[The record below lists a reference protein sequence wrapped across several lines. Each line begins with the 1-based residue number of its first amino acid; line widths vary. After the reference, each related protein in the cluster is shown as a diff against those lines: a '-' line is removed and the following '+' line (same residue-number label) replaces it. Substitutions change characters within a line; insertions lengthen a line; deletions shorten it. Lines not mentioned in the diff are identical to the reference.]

1 LKSLIEKL
9 RNGRDL
15 NGADVDTAV
24 AILLSPDVGD
34 EVKADFL
41 TALHRKGETT
51 EEIAAFV
58 QSLMKRAVDPMI
70 DRAEMPGPMVDVC
83 GTGGDGVD
91 SFNISTT
98 VAFVVAAGGAVV
110 VKHGNRR
117 VTSSCGSADVLE
129 QLGVPIDL
137 PPEQLRESL
146 KRHSVGFLFAR
157 QYHPAFRALAETR
170 ERLAR
175 QNARTIFN
183 ALGPLLNPAR
193 PSRQLIGVYSPHL
206 TGIFAQ
212 VLRELRHEHAWI
224 VHGLADNS
232 AGMDDISVSGATTVA
247 ELIDDKVTSAILDV
261 SWLGIPRAPVGE
273 LRGGDA
279 RENAATIDG
288 ILSGKVA
295 GAKRDMTIVNAAG
308 NLSRKNSINR
318 QRRRRIRRG
327 RSGARSERRHRI
339 GAGRNRQRPR
349 VGEIAR
355 AAKLSREV
363 GWIDRSAGDV
373 NLAPKPHYSWHRAR
387 DCSIHDKRFSGNLRP
402 NFAGARLRAVGGLLA
417 DVGPLLKKSRAGE
430 AHSKNLRR
438 AGSH

>member
-1 LKSLIEKL
+1 MPHSGFLHQCFLGRTKRNQTVRNFAENLSGMAVRLASGTLKSLIEKL

-24 AILLSPDVGD
+24 AILLSQDVGD

-51 EEIAAFV
+51 EEIA
-58 QSLMKRAVDPMI
+58 
-70 DRAEMPGPMVDVC
+70 
-83 GTGGDGVD
+83 
-91 SFNISTT
+91 
-98 VAFVVAAGGAVV
+98 AFVVAAGGAVV

-137 PPEQLRESL
+137 APEELRESL
-146 KRHSVGFLFAR
+146 KRHRLGFLFAR

-170 ERLAR
+170 GRLAR

-212 VLRELRHEHAWI
+212 VMRELRHERAWI
-224 VHGLADNS
+224 VHGLGDNS
-232 AGMDDISVSGATTVA
+232 AGMDDISVSAATTIA

-308 NLSRKNSINR
+308 GFVVAGLVKDLKEGIELAREEIDS
-318 QRRRRIRRG
+318 G
-327 RSGARSERRHRI
+327 RALE
-339 GAGRNRQRPR
+339 
-349 VGEIAR
+349 
-355 AAKLSREV
+355 K
-363 GWIDRSAGDV
+363 
-373 NLAPKPHYSWHRAR
+373 
-387 DCSIHDKRFSGNLRP
+387 
-402 NFAGARLRAVGGLLA
+402 LRAVQGTRL
-417 DVGPLLKKSRAGE
+417 
-430 AHSKNLRR
+430 
-438 AGSH
+438 

>member
-1 LKSLIEKL
+1 MFSGADGAKSNLPKFRRKFTGNGCQIRKWHEVALGLALKSFIEKL

-129 QLGVPIDL
+129 ELGVPIDL

-146 KRHSVGFLFAR
+146 KRHGLGFLFAR
-157 QYHPAFRALAETR
+157 QYHPAFRALAEMR
-170 ERLAR
+170 QRLAQ
-175 QNARTIFN
+175 QNVRTIFN
-183 ALGPLLNPAR
+183 ALGPLLQPAR
-193 PSRQLIGVYSPHL
+193 PSRQLVGGFDSRL
-206 TGIFAQ
+206 TGIFAE
-212 VLRELRHEHAWI
+212 VLRELRHERAWI
-224 VHGLADNS
+224 VHGLGDNE
-232 AGMDDISVSGATTVA
+232 AGIDDISVSGATTVA
-247 ELIDDKVTSAILDV
+247 DLADDKITSAILDV
-261 SWLGIPRAPVGE
+261 SWLGIPRAPVVE
-273 LRGGDA
+273 LQGGDA

-288 ILSGKVA
+288 ILSGKIS

-308 NLSRKNSINR
+308 
-318 QRRRRIRRG
+318 G
-327 RSGARSERRHRI
+327 FVV
-339 GAGRNRQRPR
+339 AG
-349 VGEIAR
+349 
-355 AAKLSREV
+355 L
-363 GWIDRSAGDV
+363 
-373 NLAPKPHYSWHRAR
+373 AR
-387 DCSIHDKRFSGNLRP
+387 DQIG
-402 NFAGARLRAVGGLLA
+402 RAHV
-417 DVGPLLKKSRAGE
+417 
-430 AHSKNLRR
+430 
-438 AGSH
+438 